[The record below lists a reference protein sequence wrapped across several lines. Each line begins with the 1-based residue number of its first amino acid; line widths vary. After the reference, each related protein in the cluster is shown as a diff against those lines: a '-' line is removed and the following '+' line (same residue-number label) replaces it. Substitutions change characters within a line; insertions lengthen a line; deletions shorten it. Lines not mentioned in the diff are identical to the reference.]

1 MQKKKKQLCKR
12 VIRGPGCMGEGSH
25 KSWICYAS
33 HGVENICSKVLGSG
47 QAGSC
52 YVIYF
57 LIGPIYIFFHAFKTI
72 PNCFFGLVHCYCIL
86 KFELNWFIGLLN

>member
-1 MQKKKKQLCKR
+1 
-12 VIRGPGCMGEGSH
+12 MGEGSH

-52 YVIYF
+52 YG
-57 LIGPIYIFFHAFKTI
+57 LAQKTESNLKTI